1 MQVTIT
7 ADQHRGQRGYHGADL
22 ELPASRYAIDD
33 ALQRAH
39 VPEGGG
45 YELHGFRGFP
55 SFVRS
60 ALILSGSKTLEEL
73 NLLAVKAGRMNE
85 TQLGAYEGILKL
97 RQDADIDHPMSMK
110 ELINA
115 AYNVDSFEFHPG
127 VTNDYDHGAIC
138 MQNEM
143 LDLIQ
148 DLPDEVFDL
157 LDEEKVGQALRR
169 NDQGTFTSQGYVYR
183 SSKDWQE
190 VYDGVHLPEQP
201 DGHSGL
207 ISLRLESVD
216 NAPVTDSGVWLELP
230 ADEQAMRLA
239 LASLGE
245 STFDTCVIAEAES
258 ILPSLKYQLAGDE
271 DIGRLNT
278 LAGRMQ
284 AFPDRRTLVKYK
296 AVLEL
301 EVCNDLDMQ
310 LDIAENLDCYDYD
323 PIILSLEAYAEYV
336 LKEADFDVN
345 DPAFSGFDFKGY
357 GERCLQGNGFV
368 TTPYGSIARNEKPFV
383 PEYTRLTPGMTMQ

>member
-127 VTNDYDHGAIC
+127 DTNDYDLGAIC

-245 STFDTCVIAEAES
+245 STFDTCVIAKAES